1 MELSI
6 FLLSLS
12 ELADKIQ
19 AGFVA
24 ITPLL
29 GIVLPFILS
38 KLGGFKTKIFAA
50 LTVLSSIIMFVNDA
64 VLPGLSQFFGITTS
78 TVMGFLTVINGIAIW
93 VLRNYSTGAAAP
105 ISELPQALRTR
116 KK

>member
-29 GIVLPFILS
+29 GIALPFILS
-38 KLGGFKTKIFAA
+38 KLGGFKTKIFAG
-50 LTVLSSIIMFVNDA
+50 LTVISSGIMFLNEA
-64 VLPGLSQFFGITTS
+64 VLPGLSQFFGIS
-78 TVMGFLTVINGIAIW
+78 TNGIMAFLTVINGVAIW
-93 VLRNYSTGAAAP
+93 ILRNHSTGKALP
-105 ISELPQALRTR
+105 ISELPQALRAR